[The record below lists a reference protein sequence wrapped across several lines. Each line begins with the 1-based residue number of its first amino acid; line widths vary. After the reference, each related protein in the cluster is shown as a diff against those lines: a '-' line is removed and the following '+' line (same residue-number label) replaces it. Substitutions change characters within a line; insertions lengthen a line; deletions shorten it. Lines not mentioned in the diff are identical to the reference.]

1 MKKLLSNRG
10 MGLTSTIIGLGLTG
24 IIVYVMMNVASNQ
37 AKNIKR
43 FEQKS
48 EAIQLQDQI
57 YQVLKNTNICEW
69 QFASTTTG
77 QRLNTVAT
85 NADGTL
91 QAEITFTELYRG
103 TDPSTAKLVEVGQS
117 FAGAKVSDITLKR
130 LQATGVTGQF
140 SGELFVNF
148 DKDTTALGL
157 APAIS
162 PLTISI
168 DTTTGS
174 PTSRNIISCR
184 TTGNSIN
191 DICRSL
197 RSGQFTADAVVWCD
211 TDYPKM
217 FSCNIIDNQ
226 APSVGPTLM
235 TSCLNNGP
243 CNFSSTRG
251 NLGQDNAYLERIAK
265 NVTGQVVEGCAQ
277 YDQGHSR
284 DPYKLEIYCCK

>member
-103 TDPSTAKLVEVGQS
+103 TDPSAAKLVEIGQS
-117 FAGAKVSDITLKR
+117 FAGAKVSGITLKR
-130 LQATGVTGQF
+130 LQSTGIPGQF
-140 SGELFVNF
+140 SGKLFVDF

-191 DICRSL
+191 DICLSK
-197 RSGQFTADAVVWCD
+197 RSGIFNGDAITWCD

-217 FSCNIIDNQ
+217 FSCNMIDDQ
-226 APSVGPTLM
+226 APSTGPTPM
-235 TSCLNNGP
+235 TSCLSDGP
-243 CNFSSTRG
+243 CDFSSTRV
-251 NLGQDNAYLERIAK
+251 NLGADNAYLERTSK
-265 NVTGQVVEGCAQ
+265 NVAGQLVEGCAQ
-277 YDQGHSR
+277 YDQGHAHNAYR
-284 DPYKLEIYCCK
+284 LEIYCCK